1 MNNEKQNILSEE
13 PLDKLIKKAQD
24 NLSKK
29 HLIIHGDPMSGKSL
43 LIRLLLKNTL
53 YSTVDL
59 FDRFEFPETFDWRL
73 GENSKHDDYLLFND
87 LSLSFEP
94 NCFTMFCSGN
104 PIKINS
110 LGLEPFFIAPR
121 IILEYKEELSERHL
135 FGGSIRRRFHI
146 INTNTISYKEI
157 IQFIKEWNN
166 NEALS

>member
-1 MNNEKQNILSEE
+1 MSNKEQNILSEKPSDE
-13 PLDKLIKKAQD
+13 LIKKAQD

-43 LIRLLLKNTL
+43 LIRLLLKNTF

-59 FDRFEFPETFDWRL
+59 FDRFEFPNTFDWRL
-73 GENSKHDDYLLFND
+73 GKSSQHDDYLLFND
-87 LSLSFEP
+87 LSSSFAP
-94 NCFTMFCSGN
+94 NCFTTFCSGS

-110 LGLEPFFIAPR
+110 FGVKPFFIAPI
-121 IILEYKEELSERHL
+121 IILEYKEELSEAFL
-135 FGGSIRRRFHI
+135 FGGSVRRRFNV